1 MNMKSI
7 NKIAALLMTAAAI
20 FAVNSCD
27 SNGSGTEDQK
37 DETVE
42 IKISSI
48 TSSENSASVSGTVKV
63 GKDVPAGTAIGI
75 EYSANEAFPINDR
88 TKVKI
93 NADSEGKFTVEI
105 KNLNSDTDYY
115 ARTYVC
121 KDGKTYD
128 YGTPQKFHTAKAT
141 TGGGDEGGEHQGEN
155 NVVVTIDKIEGYVSE
170 ILITVSVS
178 ENPAGAKYGLQISS
192 ESDFDAQYTAE
203 TLFTPDASLKTTLG
217 IKNLTAGATYY
228 TKAYCTLN
236 GKTNWSQTSSFT
248 VQPDPVTST
257 VGISKPYVH
266 QIGPRGRIG
275 ADITWPENT
284 SGYEFGTQISK
295 TESFEYPVFNGK
307 YNENTTDDQSRYSV
321 DYPTLLSPS
330 TTYYARNYMDNN
342 GTVTYSDV
350 ESFKTEDLPVLSKK
364 ENVSSKTVEITVVLS
379 DMEWVTLVT
388 KKDFAEEIKYGLEI
402 STDGTNFTDKVYE
415 DTNIALS
422 NSLDGYAGR
431 ITTPEV
437 LTPNTKYYFRA
448 FYTMNG
454 GARIYQATAAG
465 NFTTTE

>member
-1 MNMKSI
+1 M
-7 NKIAALLMTAAAI
+7 
-20 FAVNSCD
+20 
-27 SNGSGTEDQK
+27 
-37 DETVE
+37 
-42 IKISSI
+42 
-48 TSSENSASVSGTVKV
+48 
-63 GKDVPAGTAIGI
+63 
-75 EYSANEAFPINDR
+75 
-88 TKVKI
+88 
-93 NADSEGKFTVEI
+93 EI

-141 TGGGDEGGEHQGEN
+141 TGGGDEGGEQQGEN
-155 NVVVTIDKIEGYVSE
+155 NVVVTIDKIEGYASE
-170 ILITVSVS
+170 IFVTVSVS

-217 IKNLTAGATYY
+217 IKNLTVGATYY

-236 GKTNWSQTSSFT
+236 GKTNWSQASSFT

-266 QIGPRGRIG
+266 PIGPRGRIG
-275 ADITWPENT
+275 ANITWPDNT
-284 SGYEFGTQISK
+284 EGYEFGTQIIK
-295 TESFEYPVFNGK
+295 TDCFEYPVFNGK
-307 YNENTTDDQSRYSV
+307 YNKNTTDDQSRYSV

-454 GARIYQATAAG
+454 GERIYQATAAG